1 MTTDTEL
8 ASTGLRTLIII
19 PAFNEEASLPRV
31 LTDLALQLPGF
42 DVLVVDDGSRDD
54 TALVATKSGV
64 AVLCL
69 PFNLGVGGALQT
81 GFRYAVR
88 NGYDRAIQFDA
99 DGQHDPTE
107 VWKLLGGLDAGADLM
122 IGSRFAAGGAVTYPV
137 GPFRRLGMRVLRRIV
152 RALVGRD
159 FTDTTSGF
167 RAFSRPLLEFFAQT
181 YPTEY
186 MGDTVEALV
195 MTANAGFRPDEV
207 GVNMHGRTGG
217 APSNRRFRLFYYYVR
232 LVVVLLSSASS
243 RRTRAA
249 TREARA

>member
-1 MTTDTEL
+1 MT
-8 ASTGLRTLIII
+8 ASPRTLIII
-19 PAFNEEASLPRV
+19 PALNEEASLPRV
-31 LTDLALQLPGF
+31 LADLACQLPDF
-42 DVLVVDDGSRDD
+42 DVLVVDDGSRDA
-54 TALVATKSGV
+54 TARVATECGV
-64 AVLCL
+64 AVLSL

-88 NGYDRAIQFDA
+88 NDYDRAIQFDA

-107 VWKLLGGLDAGADLM
+107 VWKLIAGLDAGADLM

-137 GPFRRLGMRVLRRIV
+137 GPARRVGMRVLRRIV
-152 RALVGRD
+152 RILVGRD

-167 RAFSRPLLEFFAQT
+167 RAFSRPMLDYFART

-195 MTANAGFRPDEV
+195 IAANAGFTPDEV

-232 LVVVLLSSASS
+232 LVVVLLTSA
-243 RRTRAA
+243 RRQGTRDS
-249 TREARA
+249 TREART

>member
-1 MTTDTEL
+1 M
-8 ASTGLRTLIII
+8 RTLIII
-19 PAFNEEASLPRV
+19 PALNEEESLPRV
-31 LTDLALQLPGF
+31 LDELRVQLPDF

-54 TALVATKSGV
+54 TAVVARKHGV
-64 AVLCL
+64 TVLSL

-81 GFRYAVR
+81 GFRYAVH
-88 NGYDRAIQFDA
+88 NDYDRAIQFDA

-107 VWKLLGGLDAGADLM
+107 VEKLIRGLDDGADLM
-122 IGSRFAAGGAVTYPV
+122 IGSRFAVGGAVTYPV
-137 GPFRRLGMRVLRRIV
+137 GPARRVGMRILRRIV

-159 FTDTTSGF
+159 FTDTTSGC

-195 MTANAGFRPDEV
+195 IASNHGFVADEV
-207 GVNMHGRTGG
+207 AVNMHGRTGG

-232 LVVVLLSSASS
+232 LVVVLLSSASR

-249 TREARA
+249 RGEARR

>member
-1 MTTDTEL
+1 MPD
-8 ASTGLRTLIII
+8 
-19 PAFNEEASLPRV
+19 
-31 LTDLALQLPGF
+31 
-42 DVLVVDDGSRDD
+42 
-54 TALVATKSGV
+54 
-64 AVLCL
+64 
-69 PFNLGVGGALQT
+69 
-81 GFRYAVR
+81 
-88 NGYDRAIQFDA
+88 
-99 DGQHDPTE
+99 
-107 VWKLLGGLDAGADLM
+107 
-122 IGSRFAAGGAVTYPV
+122 
-137 GPFRRLGMRVLRRIV
+137 
-152 RALVGRD
+152 LVGRD

>member
-1 MTTDTEL
+1 MTN
-8 ASTGLRTLIII
+8 TGPRTLVII
-19 PAFNEEASLPRV
+19 PALNEEASLPRV
-31 LTDLALQLPGF
+31 LDDLASQLPDF
-42 DVLVVDDGSRDD
+42 DVLVVDDGSRDG
-54 TALVATKSGV
+54 TACVAARCGV
-64 AVLCL
+64 AVLSL

-107 VWKLLGGLDAGADLM
+107 VRKLIAGLDAGADLM

-137 GPFRRLGMRVLRRIV
+137 GPPRRLGMKVLRRIV

-167 RAFSRPLLEFFAQT
+167 RAFSRPMLEFFAVT

-195 MTANAGFRPDEV
+195 IASNNGFHPDEV

-232 LVVVLLSSASS
+232 LVVVLLSSA
-243 RRTRAA
+243 RRRSTRDAS
-249 TREARA
+249 REARR

>member
-1 MTTDTEL
+1 M
-8 ASTGLRTLIII
+8 
-19 PAFNEEASLPRV
+19 
-31 LTDLALQLPGF
+31 
-42 DVLVVDDGSRDD
+42 LVVDDGSLDD
-54 TALVATKSGV
+54 TAVIARKHGV
-64 AVLCL
+64 TVLSL

-88 NGYDRAIQFDA
+88 NDYDRAIQFDA

-107 VWKLLGGLDAGADLM
+107 VQKLIDGLDDGADLM
-122 IGSRFAAGGAVTYPV
+122 IGSRFAIGGAVTYPV
-137 GPFRRLGMRVLRRIV
+137 GRARRVGMRILRRIV
-152 RALVGRD
+152 RTLVGRD

-195 MTANAGFRPDEV
+195 IASNHGFVTDEV
-207 GVNMHGRTGG
+207 AVNMHGRTGG

-232 LVVVLLSSASS
+232 LVVVLLSSAST
-243 RRTRAA
+243 RRTRDA

>member
-1 MTTDTEL
+1 MTT
-8 ASTGLRTLIII
+8 SLRTLIII
-19 PAFNEEASLPRV
+19 PALNEEASLPRV
-31 LTDLALQLPGF
+31 LRDLATQLPDF

-54 TALVATKSGV
+54 TANVAAGCGV
-64 AVLCL
+64 AVLSL

-88 NGYDRAIQFDA
+88 HGYDRAIQFDA

-107 VWKLLGGLDAGADLM
+107 VWKLLAGLDGGADLM
-122 IGSRFAAGGAVTYPV
+122 IGSRFAAGGAVTYAV
-137 GPFRRLGMRVLRRIV
+137 GRVRRLGMRSLRRVV
-152 RALVGRD
+152 RTLVGRD

-167 RAFSRPLLEFFAQT
+167 RAFSKPLLEFFAQT

-195 MTANAGFRPDEV
+195 MASNSGFRPEEV

-217 APSNRRFRLFYYYVR
+217 APSNRRFRLLYYYVR
-232 LVVVLLSSASS
+232 LVVVLLSSAS
-243 RRTRAA
+243 RERTRVA
-249 TREARA
+249 TREART

>member
-1 MTTDTEL
+1 VSDVP
-8 ASTGLRTLIII
+8 ACTGAKRTLVII
-19 PAFNEEASLPRV
+19 PALNEEESLPRV
-31 LTDLALQLPGF
+31 LSDLAAQLPEF
-42 DVLVVDDGSRDD
+42 DVLVVDDGSRDG
-54 TALVATKSGV
+54 TAAVAARCGV
-64 AVLCL
+64 SVLSL

-88 NGYDRAIQFDA
+88 HDYDRAIQFDA
-99 DGQHDPTE
+99 DGQHDPSE
-107 VWKLLGGLDAGADLM
+107 VWKLIAGLDAGADLM

-137 GPFRRLGMRVLRRIV
+137 GPTRRLGMKILRRIV

-167 RAFSRPLLEFFAQT
+167 RAFSRPMLDYFAVT

-195 MTANAGFRPDEV
+195 LASNQGFHPDEV

-232 LVVVLLSSASS
+232 LVVVLLSSAS
-243 RRTRAA
+243 RRSTRDAF
-249 TREARA
+249 REARR

>member
-1 MTTDTEL
+1 VTDKKP
-8 ASTGLRTLIII
+8 RTLVII
-19 PAFNEEASLPRV
+19 PALNEEESLPRV
-31 LTDLALQLPGF
+31 LDDLGSQLPDF
-42 DVLVVDDGSRDD
+42 DVVVVDDGSRDG
-54 TALVATKSGV
+54 TACVATRCGV
-64 AVLCL
+64 AVLSL

-107 VWKLLGGLDAGADLM
+107 VRKLLAGLDAGADLM

-137 GPFRRLGMRVLRRIV
+137 GPVRRLGMKVLRRIV

-167 RAFSRPLLEFFAQT
+167 RAFSRPMLEFFAVT

-195 MTANAGFRPDEV
+195 IAANNGFHPDEV

-232 LVVVLLSSASS
+232 LVVVLLSSA
-243 RRTRAA
+243 RRQSTRDAS
-249 TREARA
+249 REARR